1 MEKTPELSAAALSG
15 IIPSG
20 DIGFIGRDLDREQR
34 GTVLDE
40 LYFEGDRRRPYLYR
54 YTALM
59 LFSAGIAALGL
70 MNDSAA
76 VVIGAMLVAPLM
88 TPIMAFASA
97 LIQTWSRRVL
107 ESFLIVV
114 SGAFLGISVGWVTSL
129 IIPRIG
135 PDTPLPEQVLAR
147 TSPNLAD
154 LGIALLAGAAGAY
167 VTVRTEAGSALP
179 GVGIAVALVPP
190 LATVGITLGAERGEL
205 AFGALLL
212 FVTNFAAITLAAGL
226 TFAFAGFTPP
236 RERLRQRAFGLV
248 ATTLLVLA
256 VAVPLGFNSYYK
268 IERSQAEV
276 VVVRAVNDWDPALT
290 VQKVILD
297 PKSDPTTVVVVV
309 SGATME
315 ENPAGLAAEIAS
327 ATDEAIELQL
337 IFEPVT
343 KITANP

>member
-1 MEKTPELSAAALSG
+1 MTSAAAAG
-15 IIPSG
+15 VITSG
-20 DIGFIGRDLDREQR
+20 DIGFIGRNLDREQR
-34 GTVLDE
+34 STVLNE
-40 LYFEGDRRRPYLYR
+40 LYFEDDRRGPYLYR

-59 LFSAGIAALGL
+59 LFSSGIAALGL

-97 LIQTWSRRVL
+97 LVQTWSRRL
-107 ESFLIVV
+107 FESFSIVIA
-114 SGAFLGISVGWVTSL
+114 GAFLGISVGWLTSM

-167 VTVRTEAGSALP
+167 VTVRSEAGSALP

-190 LATVGITLGAERGEL
+190 LATVGITLGADRGEL

-212 FVTNFAAITLAAGL
+212 FVTNFAAIALAAGL
-226 TFAFAGFTPP
+226 TFALAGFIPP
-236 RERLRQRAFGLV
+236 KERLRQRTFGLI

-256 VAVPLGFNSYYK
+256 VAIPLGLNSVYK

-276 VVVRAVNDWDPALT
+276 VVVRAVRDWDPALD

-297 PKSDPTTVVVVV
+297 VKTEPMTVLVVV
-309 SGATME
+309 SGTTMD
-315 ENPAGLAAEIAS
+315 ENAADLADEVARAV
-327 ATDEAIELQL
+327 DEAIELQL
-337 IFEPVT
+337 VFEPVT
-343 KITANP
+343 KVIANP